1 MIRINL
7 LGQAKPKASR
17 RPVDTG
23 AALPVLFVGAGVL
36 FGALI
41 LGYLYYSWQRQ
52 LNDENTRI
60 KQLQGQKTDL
70 EQVKQQ
76 VEAFEKQK
84 TVLQQRV
91 STIEQLQR
99 DRTGGQELL
108 DEIASTVARTENLWI
123 TSMIRKGNNLTI
135 DGASASVNG
144 VANFITALKRS
155 GYFAKIEIKESKQD
169 DKNTAVQ
176 TFMFEVS
183 AEITPPPAGVPQS
196 TFTFLSSA
204 TTPSSTATTTPS
216 STATSTVATSTNGTS
231 TVPASASSST
241 IASTT
246 SSSSISFLQ
255 AQLNALL
262 AQLSSLQAQAGASA
276 SPNASSSYIFTTDLM
291 LWDEGPEVTA
301 LQSHLIQ
308 QDKGPAAEKLKAHG
322 ITNVFGFL
330 TYNALV
336 EYQAS
341 VGIHATGY
349 FGPITRAYV
358 NG

>member
-23 AALPVLFVGAGVL
+23 AALPALFVGAGVL

-60 KQLQGQKTDL
+60 KQLQAQKTDL

-108 DEIASTVARTENLWI
+108 DQIASTVARTENLWL
-123 TSMIRKGNNLTI
+123 TSLIRKGNNLTI

-155 GYFAKIEIKESKQD
+155 GYFSKIEIKESKQD
-169 DKNTAVQ
+169 DKNAAVQ
-176 TFMFEVS
+176 TFLFEVY
-183 AEITPPPAGVPQS
+183 AEITPPPAGVPAPRA
-196 TFTFLSSA
+196 LA
-204 TTPSSTATTTPS
+204 K
-216 STATSTVATSTNGTS
+216 
-231 TVPASASSST
+231 PASAP
-241 IASTT
+241 
-246 SSSSISFLQ
+246 
-255 AQLNALL
+255 AQPAP
-262 AQLSSLQAQAGASA
+262 G
-276 SPNASSSYIFTTDLM
+276 
-291 LWDEGPEVTA
+291 TA
-301 LQSHLIQ
+301 ARP
-308 QDKGPAAEKLKAHG
+308 K
-322 ITNVFGFL
+322 
-330 TYNALV
+330 
-336 EYQAS
+336 
-341 VGIHATGY
+341 VG
-349 FGPITRAYV
+349 
-358 NG
+358 